1 MIKGY
6 RKADPPVK
14 HQAAVPPR
22 VYRMLHLSK
31 GKGAKRNAVAWNL
44 TGAVFYALR
53 SCEYT
58 ETPGEADKF
67 TEVLRVKDITFMK
80 QNRTLHHT
88 DPYLHL
94 ADTVHAKFPS
104 QKNLEKDEVTT
115 CHNNGDPTLNPTVG
129 WAMVVRRVMAIP
141 GATTEWTV
149 DKYQDEKGKI
159 KRIKGADVEAALRAM
174 VGIIGE
180 DELGILEKDVGT
192 HTNRSS
198 AAMWMYLNG
207 VRTFTIMLQ
216 GRWGSDA
223 FLTYIRKQVR
233 EFSSGVSH
241 QMIQHDTFY
250 NVVVDEERDDEDPAF
265 RGDRNNFANNGS
277 NTGATF
283 LAPRIHVWE

>member
-1 MIKGY
+1 M
-6 RKADPPVK
+6 KAV
-14 HQAAVPPR
+14 
-22 VYRMLHLSK
+22 
-31 GKGAKRNAVAWNL
+31 
-44 TGAVFYALR
+44 
-53 SCEYT
+53 
-58 ETPGEADKF
+58 
-67 TEVLRVKDITFMK
+67 
-80 QNRTLHHT
+80 
-88 DPYLHL
+88 
-94 ADTVHAKFPS
+94 
-104 QKNLEKDEVTT
+104 
-115 CHNNGDPTLNPTVG
+115 
-129 WAMVVRRVMAIP
+129 
-141 GATTEWTV
+141 
-149 DKYQDEKGKI
+149 
-159 KRIKGADVEAALRAM
+159 LRAM

-180 DELGILEKDVGT
+180 DELGNLEKDVGT